1 MGGNAPLSRRCG
13 GGPLTLTVKGMAS
26 SRMTLARSRS
36 DHSAV
41 GAQDLAVDPAAVRA
55 DEEGDGGSDVLG
67 RAEPLERIELR
78 HAIDE
83 VLRLAVEEQVGGRR
97 SGSNGVDRD
106 RAAAQLLRQDR
117 RQGLYRRL
125 RRCVDAIGFE
135 PQADDAGREVHDAAA
150 VAKPARGLAK
160 AVE

>member
-1 MGGNAPLSRRCG
+1 MARAAASTSLNVDSVFAASAGLTSTAMRAAPGTSSRR
-13 GGPLTLTVKGMAS
+13 S
-26 SRMTLARSRS
+26 SRRF
-36 DHSAV
+36 
-41 GAQDLAVDPAAVRA
+41 
-55 DEEGDGGSDVLG
+55 
-67 RAEPLERIELR
+67 ERIELR

-135 PQADDAGREVHDAAA
+135 PQADDAGREVHDAA
-150 VAKPARGLAK
+150 
-160 AVE
+160 